1 MIEEDLTPNSVLSNH
16 SDHSSIVSNDIPTTI
31 DSQKLPSKQTHHL
44 ANLENI
50 PPQSSIITEDKSNK

>member
-1 MIEEDLTPNSVLSNH
+1 MVEEDLTPNSVLSNH
-16 SDHSSIVSNDIPTTI
+16 SNHSSIVSNEIPTAI
-31 DSQKLPSKQTHHL
+31 ESQKLTPKQTHPL